1 MRIRTKSAVAAAG
14 AALAASFVVA
24 VPSAY
29 AATPARVGAAPAA
42 SPGGTVTPFHV
53 PDCSGHGHG
62 SDTHGQRRTIH
73 KTTVAHTDERAAS
86 PVKFKVPSHSLVH
99 IYYPDYE
106 TRNWWVISYSTRW
119 AKHCGW
125 MWHTR
130 ILWNE
135 SN

>member
-1 MRIRTKSAVAAAG
+1 MRKRTKSAVAAAG

-29 AATPARVGAAPAA
+29 AATPARAGTAPTA
-42 SPGGTVTPFHV
+42 SPGGTVTPYHV
-53 PDCSGHGHG
+53 PWCDGRKG
-62 SDTHGQRRTIH
+62 DIGQRRTIH
-73 KTTVAHTDERAAS
+73 QTTVAHTDERAAS

-99 IYYPDYE
+99 VYYPDGN
-106 TRNWWVISYSTRW
+106 RRWWVISYSTRW

-125 MWHTR
+125 MWNSR